1 MEKKIITSANAPT
14 PIGPY
19 SHSVL
24 AGNTLYISGQVAK
37 DAATGEMIQTDI
49 KAETNKVMQNLKAIL
64 LEANMDF
71 SNVVKATIYCTNLA
85 DFAAINEVYGTFFT
99 TDFPARETV
108 QVVKLPLNANVEIT
122 LLETE
127 SLCSKAQAEQM
138 LKKFFDTYPSKIIN
152 IKHRGASAQG
162 AKYAIASYETES
174 GLKLRLYIFMKNNL
188 IHELKVERE

>member
-49 KAETNKVMQNLKAIL
+49 KAETAKVMQNLKAIL
-64 LEANMDF
+64 LAANMDF
-71 SNVVKATIYCTNLA
+71 SNVVKATIYCTNLGN
-85 DFAAINEVYGTFFT
+85 FAAINEVYGTFFT

-108 QVVKLPLNANVEIT
+108 QVVKLPLNANVEI
-122 LLETE
+122 
-127 SLCSKAQAEQM
+127 SVVAVK
-138 LKKFFDTYPSKIIN
+138 
-152 IKHRGASAQG
+152 
-162 AKYAIASYETES
+162 
-174 GLKLRLYIFMKNNL
+174 
-188 IHELKVERE
+188 

>member
-49 KAETNKVMQNLKAIL
+49 KAETAKVMQNLKAIL
-64 LEANMDF
+64 LAANMDF
-71 SNVVKATIYCTNLA
+71 SNVVKATIYCTNLG

-108 QVVKLPLNANVEIT
+108 QVVKLPLNANVEI
-122 LLETE
+122 
-127 SLCSKAQAEQM
+127 SVVAVK
-138 LKKFFDTYPSKIIN
+138 
-152 IKHRGASAQG
+152 
-162 AKYAIASYETES
+162 
-174 GLKLRLYIFMKNNL
+174 
-188 IHELKVERE
+188 